1 MHSSLVRCLA
11 ACALAMAPCCV
22 PAAAAEA
29 RAGAVPTQHRVFEVT
44 SAAELVLPGIASSEF
59 SEVRLAVSPD
69 GKTMLWGSKD
79 RPGGPGGWDIW
90 VTRQGARGWSAPEP
104 VSFDSPDKEFDP
116 AFSPDG
122 RYVYFFSNRPGTL
135 GGDDVFRVPT
145 TASSFGSVEHL
156 GAEVNSAGDEWAPA
170 MSPDGKTLLFTSD
183 GRGGAGRRDL
193 FVARLAGQGF
203 EPARAL
209 PGAVNTAADEFDAT
223 FLADGRGLVF
233 TRSADIE
240 NDPVELF
247 FAALGPAGY
256 EAGTIL
262 PTTVNVSGG
271 YTYGPAIDWA
281 DGAILYFTSQRPEA
295 KVGKNDLYRVRFAV
309 RP

>member
-1 MHSSLVRCLA
+1 MRRSHVRRLCLFT
-11 ACALAMAPCCV
+11 LAIVPGVA

-29 RAGAVPTQHRVFEVT
+29 QAAGVPAPHRVFEVT
-44 SAAELVLPGIASSEF
+44 APAELVLPGIASSEF

-90 VTRQGARGWSAPEP
+90 VTRKGPRGWSAPEP

-116 AFSPDG
+116 AYSPDG
-122 RYVYFFSNRPGTL
+122 QSVYFFSNRSGTL
-135 GGDDVFRVPT
+135 GGDDIFRVPT
-145 TASSFGSVEHL
+145 TASGFGAVEHL

-170 MSPDGKTLLFTSD
+170 ISPDGETLLFASD

-193 FVARLAGQGF
+193 FVARLEGHGF
-203 EPARAL
+203 APAQPL

-223 FLADGRGLVF
+223 FLPDGRSLVF
-233 TRSADIE
+233 TRSADIK

-247 FAALGPAGY
+247 FAALGAEGY
-256 EAGTIL
+256 DAGTLL

-271 YTYGPAIDWA
+271 DTYGPAIDWA

-309 RP
+309 KP

>member
-1 MHSSLVRCLA
+1 MF
-11 ACALAMAPCCV
+11 AMTPRFA
-22 PAAAAEA
+22 PAAAAET
-29 RAGAVPTQHRVFEVT
+29 RAAAIPAQPRVFEVT
-44 SAAELVLPGIASSEF
+44 SHAELVLPGIASTAF

-104 VSFDSPDKEFDP
+104 VAFDSPDKEFDP
-116 AFSPDG
+116 AYSPDG
-122 RYVYFFSNRPGTL
+122 QYVYFFSNRPGTL
-135 GGDDVFRVPT
+135 GGDDVFRVPAT
-145 TASSFGSVEHL
+145 GSGFGVVEHL

-170 MSPDGKTLLFTSD
+170 ISPDGKTLLFASD

-193 FVARLAGQGF
+193 FVARLEGRECA
-203 EPARAL
+203 PAQPL

-223 FLADGRGLVF
+223 FLPDGRGLVF
-233 TRSADIE
+233 TRSADIKS
-240 NDPVELF
+240 DPVELF
-247 FAALGPAGY
+247 FAALGPEGY
-256 EAGTIL
+256 DAGTIL

-281 DGAILYFTSQRPEA
+281 DGATLYFTSQRPEA

-309 RP
+309 KP